1 MQEHRHSFVRKN
13 AVFAVLTIYQSHE
26 HLIPDA
32 PELLETFLAAE
43 SDATC
48 KRNAFV
54 TLCNIA
60 QPVAVRYL
68 VGVLDGLDAMDEL
81 MQMAVIE
88 LVRLEAKTEGA
99 NRVGSVRLQMPA
111 CVDLSSGSMDQG
123 YLRPAQLAQPCR
135 QVRGCNQLDRSDA
148 KPSGCQ
154 R

>member
-1 MQEHRHSFVRKN
+1 M
-13 AVFAVLTIYQSHE
+13 FAVYTIYQAHE

-68 VGVLDGLDAMDEL
+68 LSVMDSLEGMDEL

-88 LVRLEAKTEGA
+88 LVRMEAKTEGGNKA
-99 NRVGSVRLQMPA
+99 SR
-111 CVDLSSGSMDQG
+111 
-123 YLRPAQLAQPCR
+123 
-135 QVRGCNQLDRSDA
+135 
-148 KPSGCQ
+148 
-154 R
+154 